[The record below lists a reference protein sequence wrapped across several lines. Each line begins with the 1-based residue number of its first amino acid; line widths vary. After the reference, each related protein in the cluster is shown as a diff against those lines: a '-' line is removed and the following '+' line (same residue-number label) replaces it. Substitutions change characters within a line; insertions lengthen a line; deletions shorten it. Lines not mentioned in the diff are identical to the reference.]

1 MRKFLIPRIAAG
13 LLLASAT
20 FGQTA
25 GQAPTPAAKLAFEVA
40 TIKPAGPLDPAKV
53 MSGQMRIGMNVD
65 AARVDIGSLSL
76 ADLLGIA
83 FRVKPNQIAGPD
95 WMASERFSIQAKLPD
110 GADKEQVP
118 EMLQTLLVD
127 RFKLAFHHDDK
138 EQSVYALVV
147 GKGGSKL
154 KESPPDDPATA
165 SASGGAADGAITIGS
180 GGGQVHVNGNPASN
194 GGMVVQGG
202 PTGPMRM
209 AMGPNGT
216 MRMESA
222 KMTLATFAELLSR
235 FVGAPVQDMTDLKGN
250 YQIGID
256 LSMDD
261 MRTAAAS
268 AGISIPGGGRGD
280 APRPTTPVAADPS
293 GGTIFHSLQQL
304 GLKLEQRKSP
314 IGRIVID
321 HLERAPVEP

>member
-1 MRKFLIPRIAAG
+1 
-13 LLLASAT
+13 
-20 FGQTA
+20 
-25 GQAPTPAAKLAFEVA
+25 
-40 TIKPAGPLDPAKV
+40 
-53 MSGQMRIGMNVD
+53 MSGQTRIGMNVD

-95 WMASERFSIQAKLPD
+95 WMATERFSIQAKLPD
-110 GADKEQVP
+110 GANKEQVP
-118 EMLQTLLVD
+118 EMLQTLLEE
-127 RFKLAFHHDDK
+127 RFKLSFHHDDK
-138 EQSVYALVV
+138 EQTVYALVV

-165 SASGGAADGAITIGS
+165 DSASAAAADGAITF
-180 GGGQVHVNGNPASN
+180 GGREGQVRVNGNPASN

-202 PTGPMRM
+202 PNGPMRM
-209 AMGPNGT
+209 AVGPGGT

-222 KMTLATFAELLSR
+222 KMTLATFSELLTR

-261 MRTAAAS
+261 MRIAASS
-268 AGISIPGGGRGD
+268 AGISIPLGGRGNA
-280 APRPTTPVAADPS
+280 APGAAPVAADPS
-293 GGTIFHSLQQL
+293 GGTLFQSIQQL
-304 GLKLEQRKSP
+304 GLKLEPRKSP

-321 HLERAPVEP
+321 HLERAPVEQ